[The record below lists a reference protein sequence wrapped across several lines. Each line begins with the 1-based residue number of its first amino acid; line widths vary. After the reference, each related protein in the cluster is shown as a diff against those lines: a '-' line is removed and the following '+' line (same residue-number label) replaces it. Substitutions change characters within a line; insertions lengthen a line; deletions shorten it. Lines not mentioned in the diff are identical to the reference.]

1 MPGAAAAQLAPP
13 TSGGHPRFDW
23 LLQRAAEGRRLLLIA
38 AHPDDE
44 DTGLLVTLARGRGAD
59 AAYLSLS
66 RGEGGQNLLGT
77 ELGSAL
83 GLLRTEE
90 LRAARS
96 VDGAAQ
102 FFTRAYDFGYSR
114 SLDETARFW
123 LPDTVLK
130 DAVRIVR
137 RFRPHVIVAVFSGTP
152 RDGHGQHQ
160 MAGVIA
166 RRAFDAAGDTT
177 RFTEL
182 AAEEGLAPWRPL
194 KLYTSARFNA
204 AAATLRLPEGTL
216 EPRSGRTLHQL
227 AMESRS
233 RHRSQ
238 DFGVLQ
244 RLGSFETRLALEHS
258 LVPGEDDPD
267 VFAGIPPAE
276 TWATRFA
283 DSLRRTVTPATLAA
297 AVPPLARAVTRL
309 REEGGDPRTLALLG
323 EALAIAAGVVI
334 DARLDQPALIPGDS
348 AAVDIEVYHAGTGA
362 VRWRG
367 AWLRAHNGSWRDSL
381 PLTVDTAVTPGTLA
395 TRRRTVRVPR
405 GTEPTQP
412 YFLARPPSGGLY
424 DWLAAPVE
432 DRGTLMQ
439 PPVLTA
445 SVVVEID
452 RAAVTLSREVTD
464 RVQDQAVGEV
474 RRPVRVVPRVEVRL
488 DPDTLLW
495 PAADTAPRRFTVALM
510 LHGADP
516 VEGEVRVEADGW
528 RAPAAQPFRL
538 TRSGENVALAFE
550 VRRPPDLM
558 RADVRVRATAV
569 TTTGERFRLGSEEI
583 AYPHVRPAASVR
595 PAESLVRVA
604 PVTAPRARRI
614 GYVRG
619 ASDRVPEALLEAGLL
634 VTVLDGESLA
644 RGDLA
649 GYEAIVIGSR
659 AYETDSAL
667 VRHNARL
674 LEYVRRGGRLV
685 VQYQQYAFVT
695 GRYAPF
701 PLEIARPHDRVTD
714 ETAPVAVLDPGH
726 PVFQRP
732 NVIGPTDWEGWP
744 QERGLY
750 FPRTWDEAYVPLL
763 EMHDAGQP
771 PQRGALLVAPMGRGT
786 YVYTGLSFFRALPAG
801 VPGAFRLFFNLL
813 EPVRATIP

>member
-1 MPGAAAAQLAPP
+1 MVPGTAASQLVPP
-13 TSGGHPRFDW
+13 SPGGYARFDW
-23 LLQRAAEGRRLLLIA
+23 LLQQVTEGRRVLLVA

-44 DTGLLVTLARGRGAD
+44 DTGLLVTMARGRGAQ

-66 RGEGGQNLLGT
+66 RGEGGQNLLGP

-90 LRAARS
+90 LRAART
-96 VDGAAQ
+96 VDGATQ

-114 SLDETARFW
+114 ALEETARW
-123 LPDTVLK
+123 WVSDSVLK

-137 RFRPHVIVAVFSGTP
+137 RFRPHVMVAVFSGTS

-166 RRAFDAAGDTT
+166 RRAFEAAGDGR
-177 RFTEL
+177 RFPEL
-182 AAEEGLAPWRPL
+182 GSEEGLAPWRPL
-194 KLYTSARFNA
+194 KLYSSARFNA

-216 EPRSGRTLHQL
+216 EPRSGRTLHQI

-244 RLGSFETRLALEHS
+244 RLGSFETRLALEAA
-258 LVPGEDDPD
+258 LVSTEDTDI
-267 VFAGIPPAE
+267 FAGVSLE
-276 TWATRFA
+276 DTWARRVA
-283 DSLRRTVTPATLAA
+283 DSLRRAVTPATLGD
-297 AVPPLARAVTRL
+297 AVPALARAVL
-309 REEGGDPRTLALLG
+309 RAARAGEDPRTRRLLE

-334 DARLDQPALIPGDS
+334 DARTDQPELVPGDS
-348 AAVDIEVYHAGTGA
+348 TVVDFEVYHAGAGA
-362 VRWRG
+362 VRWRA
-367 AWLRAHNGSWRDSL
+367 AWVQVHSRGWRDSL
-381 PLTVDTAVTPGTLA
+381 PLTVDSGVAPGTLA
-395 TRRRTVRVPR
+395 TRRRSVRLSST
-405 GTEPTQP
+405 TEPTQP
-412 YFLARPPSGGLY
+412 YFLARPPSGGMY
-424 DWLAAPVE
+424 DWSTAAVE
-432 DRGTLMQ
+432 ERGTAMQ
-439 PPVLTA
+439 PPPLAAGVLL
-445 SVVVEID
+445 EIGG
-452 RAAVTLSREVTD
+452 APVTLTREVTH

-474 RRPVRVVPRVEVRL
+474 RRPLRVVPRVEVRL

-495 PAADTAPRRFTVALM
+495 PASDTAARRFTVTLT
-510 LHGADP
+510 LHGDRP
-516 VEGEVRVEADGW
+516 VAGDVHLQADGW
-528 RAPAAQPFRL
+528 RSPGPRSFRL
-538 TRSGENVALAFE
+538 TRRGEDAALAFE
-550 VRRPPDLM
+550 LRRPRDVQ
-558 RADVRVRATAV
+558 RADVRVRARAV
-569 TTTGERFRLGSEEI
+569 TAGGGEFHVGSDEI
-583 AYPHVRPAASVR
+583 AYPHIRPTAWLR

-604 PVTAPRARRI
+604 PVTPPRAQRI

-619 ASDRVPEALLEAGLL
+619 ASDRVPEALIEAGLPITL
-634 VTVLDGESLA
+634 LDAELLA

-649 GYEAIVIGSR
+649 TFDVIVIGSR

-674 LEYVRRGGRLV
+674 LDYVRGGGRLV
-685 VQYQQYAFVT
+685 VQYQQYPFVS
-695 GRYAPF
+695 GGYAPF

-714 ETAPVAVLDPGH
+714 ETAAVTVVDPNH
-726 PVFQRP
+726 PVLQRP
-732 NVIGPTDWEGWP
+732 NVIGSADWDGWP

-750 FPRTWDEAYVPLL
+750 FPRTWDEAYVPVL

-771 PQRGALLVAPMGRGT
+771 PQRGGLLVAAVGRGT

-801 VPGAFRLFFNLL
+801 VPGAFRVFFNLL